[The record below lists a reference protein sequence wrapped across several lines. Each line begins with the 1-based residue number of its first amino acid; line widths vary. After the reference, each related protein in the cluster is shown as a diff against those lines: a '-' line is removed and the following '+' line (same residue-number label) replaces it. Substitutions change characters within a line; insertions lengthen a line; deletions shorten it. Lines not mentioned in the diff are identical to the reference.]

1 MRVHKEKGRFSAFGD
16 NKIQI
21 ALTLPEGRPTR
32 SHVHCRPGASA
43 SSCGRA
49 RRRAVCCGRAVCG
62 LVTHLFVRLLLRAF
76 ADDVDVGGGAVREK
90 VSREVGVA
98 AVQRFRQRGA
108 AERILFEHARV
119 GVPVREHRLQAG
131 ESATG
136 AHSGKDAGRNGER
149 RADSG
154 GSPRFAHSAARDK
167 RVRPRARRAQPSDHS
182 PLRRPPGR
190 SAPPS
195 AAPCCPRHCA

>member
-21 ALTLPEGRPTR
+21 ALTLPEGRPPTR

-76 ADDVDVGGGAVREK
+76 ADDVDIGGGAVREK
-90 VSREVGVA
+90 VSRKVGVA

-131 ESATG
+131 GECHGRTQREG
-136 AHSGKDAGRNGER
+136 RGK
-149 RADSG
+149 
-154 GSPRFAHSAARDK
+154 K
-167 RVRPRARRAQPSDHS
+167 R
-182 PLRRPPGR
+182 
-190 SAPPS
+190 
-195 AAPCCPRHCA
+195 